1 MVDIVIG
8 AVQPTG
14 PPVKKTESGGGESVE
29 AEILDV
35 RPPRNTIKG
44 PKGQERRKQF
54 RQDPVNGRVLTILVP
69 NGSSLPRDLDG
80 RKYKVML
87 RFRKK

>member
-14 PPVKKTESGGGESVE
+14 PPVSKPGTPASVIE
-29 AEILDV
+29 AEILNI
-35 RPPRNTIKG
+35 REPRQNISG
-44 PKGQERRKQF
+44 PNGEERRKQF

-69 NGSSLPRDLDG
+69 NSSLLPKDLDIG
-80 RKYKVML
+80 RYKVMI
-87 RFRKK
+87 RFMKK

>member
-14 PPVKKTESGGGESVE
+14 PPVSRPAVPGGAVE
-29 AEILDV
+29 AEILNV
-35 RPPRNTIKG
+35 RQPRQQVSG
-44 PKGQERRKQF
+44 PRDQERRRQF

-69 NGSSLPRDLDG
+69 NSTQIPKDLDG
-80 RKYKVML
+80 RKYKVLL
-87 RFRKK
+87 RFMKK